1 MAGILVGRG
10 SQSRRLVR
18 PDGLPQ
24 CLPRGRPPAGD
35 PLPAPGAIGGPA
47 ISRATTAAAGP
58 GARRADPGARGSSL
72 RALDRRG
79 PANGLCHS
87 PRPGLLPGLGFDHVP
102 HPAFGRRGPGAASR
116 RPEVRRNAGT
126 IGGHPEQDICRRHSE
141 AVAWLLDRG
150 CPATRPAAT
159 FRLRAPRCC
168 GAAKVNPVQAALLL
182 TRWSPPR
189 TGRTAIPPWLGLRL
203 RNRCPQAEA
212 AVKAIVVVVV
222 E

>member
-1 MAGILVGRG
+1 MTVRDRG
-10 SQSRRLVR
+10 SITETSSVKMFATKSKPLRVAKASPAGEEPGGPVSVATTVCVARIDETGAAAHASGAALLVLFPVP
-18 PDGLPQ
+18 PDGSL
-24 CLPRGRPPAGD
+24 L
-35 PLPAPGAIGGPA
+35 
-47 ISRATTAAAGP
+47 TTA
-58 GARRADPGARGSSL
+58 RACDLASVSR
-72 RALDRRG
+72 
-79 PANGLCHS
+79 
-87 PRPGLLPGLGFDHVP
+87 
-102 HPAFGRRGPGAASR
+102 GRRGRQWAIHPDPR
-116 RPEVRRNAGT
+116 RLPWAEVRRNAGT

-222 E
+222 EK